1 MQVIELSYPLSLS
14 KLAVPETGQVLA
26 IGDFDGL
33 HLGHQEVIRQAVET
47 ARKQH
52 IPVSVMTFHPHPREV
67 LGHERY
73 SRCLTPLEDKLEM
86 LAKLDVASVYLV
98 HFDLAFAQVTA
109 EEFVTEM
116 LMPLRPDTIVVG
128 FDFAFGNQAKG
139 NADTLCVSGHGR
151 FAVQVVRP
159 FHQNGEKV
167 SSTLIRHC
175 LETGQIEHAARLLGR
190 SYSIKGTVVNGE
202 ARGRQIGFP
211 TANLALDGC
220 YVYPVNGVYAV
231 QAEVEGSI
239 YGGVMN
245 LGTKPT
251 FSEGSLVRTFEVHL
265 FDFNREI
272 YGEAMRVE
280 FVSYLRAER
289 KFNSIDEL
297 IGQIHNDVEAAKQ
310 LLLKQSQV

>member
-1 MQVIELSYPLSLS
+1 
-14 KLAVPETGQVLA
+14 
-26 IGDFDGL
+26 
-33 HLGHQEVIRQAVET
+33 
-47 ARKQH
+47 
-52 IPVSVMTFHPHPREV
+52 
-67 LGHERY
+67 
-73 SRCLTPLEDKLEM
+73 
-86 LAKLDVASVYLV
+86 
-98 HFDLAFAQVTA
+98 
-109 EEFVTEM
+109 
-116 LMPLRPDTIVVG
+116 
-128 FDFAFGNQAKG
+128 
-139 NADTLCVSGHGR
+139 
-151 FAVQVVRP
+151 
-159 FHQNGEKV
+159 
-167 SSTLIRHC
+167 
-175 LETGQIEHAARLLGR
+175 
-190 SYSIKGTVVNGE
+190 VNGE